1 MPNPPRTELESAVR
15 TTRQL
20 LGAAA
25 CSCALVSDDGTQLTF
40 AAADGEGA
48 DAIVGV
54 TLPLTR
60 GIVGWVALTGQP
72 IAVADV
78 AKDKRFAEDVA
89 ESTEYVPTS
98 ILAAPLV
105 SIDGDVLGVLE
116 VLDPQVVD
124 DSTHLGDQQG
134 TGAQLAVLAA
144 LAAQVASVVR
154 LTRQRD
160 ALGDS
165 GPGMSELTGPL
176 SALAADG
183 PAGVRLAQ
191 SVLAAVAEFTRSRS

>member
-1 MPNPPRTELESAVR
+1 MPNPPRSELESAVS

-25 CSCALVSDDGTQLTF
+25 CSCALVSADGSELTF
-40 AAADGEGA
+40 AAADGKGA
-48 DAIVGV
+48 EAIVGV

-60 GIVGWVALTGQP
+60 GIAGWVALTGQP

-89 ESTEYVPTS
+89 ESTAYVPTS

-105 SIDGDVLGVLE
+105 SVDGEVLGVLE

-124 DSTHLGDQQG
+124 DTSHLGGHHG

-144 LAAQVASVVR
+144 MASQVASLVR
-154 LTRQRD
+154 LTAQRD

-165 GPGMSELTGPL
+165 LGDS
-176 SALAADG
+176 D
-183 PAGVRLAQ
+183 PA
-191 SVLAAVAEFTRSRS
+191 

>member
-1 MPNPPRTELESAVR
+1 MPNPPRSELESAVS

-25 CSCALVSDDGTQLTF
+25 CSCALVSDDGTELVF
-40 AAADGEGA
+40 AAADGRGA
-48 DAIVGV
+48 EAIVGV

-89 ESTEYVPTS
+89 EATEYVPTS

-105 SIDGDVLGVLE
+105 SIEGEVLGVLE

-124 DSTHLGDQQG
+124 DSSHLGEHHG

-144 LAAQVASVVR
+144 MASQVASVVR
-154 LTRQRD
+154 LTAQRD
-160 ALGDS
+160 AISDADPALRG
-165 GPGMSELTGPL
+165 LA
-176 SALAADG
+176 SALSSLAAEG
-183 PAGVRLAQ
+183 PAGVRLAE
-191 SVLAAVAEFTRSRS
+191 SILGAVTEYARSGS

>member
-1 MPNPPRTELESAVR
+1 MPNPPRSELESAVR

-25 CSCALVSDDGTQLTF
+25 CSCALVSDDGSELAF

-48 DAIVGV
+48 EAIVGV

-78 AKDKRFAEDVA
+78 ARDKRFAEDVA
-89 ESTEYVPTS
+89 EATAYVPTS

-105 SIDGDVLGVLE
+105 SIEGEVLGVLE

-124 DSTHLGDQQG
+124 DSSHLGEHHG

-144 LAAQVASVVR
+144 LASQVASVVR
-154 LTRQRD
+154 LTAQRD
-160 ALGDS
+160 AAGNPALG
-165 GPGMSELTGPL
+165 GLA
-176 SALAADG
+176 SALSSLAAEG
-183 PAGVRLAQ
+183 PEGVRLAE
-191 SVLAAVAEFTRSRS
+191 SVLGAVADYTRSGS